1 MVGRFGFRVSGSGPG
16 SRGVAMTGQQQRG
29 RQSLARPLAAAPP
42 STPSTPSTPAA
53 AARASSSSSLLAVSL
68 SPGKGLGLGPH
79 LEELSIYLARLL
91 AIGCESGGC
100 FRTPSRSLESCAAT
114 TRPTNHLSLSLSRP
128 HLSLYLV
135 RGCDAHPHQL
145 LSLLSGSLV
154 PQ

>member
-16 SRGVAMTGQQQRG
+16 SRGVVMTGQQQRG

-42 STPSTPSTPAA
+42 STPPSTPAA
-53 AARASSSSSLLAVSL
+53 AARASSSSSLLAASL

-79 LEELSIYLARLL
+79 LEELSIYLSSTL
-91 AIGCESGGC
+91 ACLPSVVGC
-100 FRTPSRSLESCAAT
+100 FRTPSRSLESCATT